1 MAEIKIPTSF
11 NIDLEFESADLLKRF
26 VAWFIDLLIRA
37 AYVFVLAFFLLGISF
52 QRETGYTLSMF
63 LIVLPVLF
71 YFPLTEILMQGST
84 PGKKAMQLKVVNMIG
99 NPPSISQHLI
109 RWIFRLI
116 ESPLLFFSV
125 FPVAIPLISVL
136 KSKYSQRLG
145 DVIADTIV
153 ISTKPTGSISDT
165 VFRDISL
172 FENYKPQFPEVIDLS
187 DKDVNKVKDLLAQS
201 LKTRDANLANRVAVR
216 LKEALNIETE
226 LEDAAF
232 LETILNDY
240 NYYTTQ

>member
-37 AYVFVLAFFLLGISF
+37 AYAFVVAFFLLGMDF
-52 QRETGYTLSMF
+52 RQETGYTVSMF

-99 NPPSISQHLI
+99 NPPSVSQHLI

-172 FENYKPQFPEVIDLS
+172 FENYKPQFPEVVDLS

-216 LKEALNIETE
+216 LKDALHIETE
-226 LEDAAF
+226 LEDVAF

>member
-26 VAWFIDLLIRA
+26 VAWFIDLLIRV
-37 AYVFVLAFFLLGISF
+37 AYWFVIAFFFLGAGMDH
-52 QRETGYTLSMF
+52 ETGYTVSMF

-71 YFPLTEILMQGST
+71 YFPITEILMQGST

-116 ESPLLFFSV
+116 ESPLLFFSI

-136 KSKYSQRLG
+136 RSKYSQRLG
-145 DVIADTIV
+145 DIIADTIV
-153 ISTKPTGSISDT
+153 ISTKSTGSINDT

-172 FENYKPQFPEVIDLS
+172 IEHYKPQFPGVVDLS

-201 LKTRDANLANRVAVR
+201 LKTKDPLLANRVAIR
-216 LKEALNIETE
+216 LKEALNIESN
-226 LEDAAF
+226 LDDLDF